1 MSNEMTYRAR
11 LELVTSDD
19 INEFCELCKTV
30 KDHDIY
36 IKGFDEFGRPWVMN
50 AKSMLGTL
58 ALTTA
63 MERRNQEKAEKRG
76 IVDWNTIYV
85 ESTYPKLYTLVEK
98 FAR

>member
-30 KDHDIY
+30 EDHDIY
-36 IKGFDEFGRPWVMN
+36 IKGFDEFGRPWAMN

-63 MERRNQEKAEKRG
+63 MERKNQEKAEKRG

-85 ESTYPKLYTLVEK
+85 ESTYPFLHTLLGK
-98 FAR
+98 FTR

>member
-1 MSNEMTYRAR
+1 MSNETSYRAR
-11 LELVTSDD
+11 IELITSDD
-19 INEFCELCKTV
+19 IKEFCNLCKTV
-30 KDHDIY
+30 DNHDIY

-63 MERRNQEKAEKRG
+63 MEKRNQEKVEKRG

-85 ESTYPKLYTLVEK
+85 ESTYPFLHTLLSK
-98 FAR
+98 FTR